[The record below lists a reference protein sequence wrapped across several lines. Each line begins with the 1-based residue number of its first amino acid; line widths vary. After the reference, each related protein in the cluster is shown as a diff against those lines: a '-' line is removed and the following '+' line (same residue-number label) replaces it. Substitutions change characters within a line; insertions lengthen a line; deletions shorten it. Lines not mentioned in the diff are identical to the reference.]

1 MLPEELYPAGEK
13 VKIIQRLIVKE
24 EGAKPECK
32 GEKKDADHPEE
43 AALQHA
49 GAVQQPEPQQ
59 PLQNEDDDHTDK
71 VFRNSHKNLKDLQKI
86 GKKENGRSFHSR
98 QMKFNKKGLTNAKR

>member
-1 MLPEELYPAGEK
+1 MLPEKLYPAGEK
-13 VKIIQRLIVKE
+13 VKIIQRLIVE
-24 EGAKPECK
+24 EQRTKPK
-32 GEKKDADHPEE
+32 GKGKKQDADHPGQT
-43 AALQHA
+43 AFQHA

-59 PLQNEDDDHTDK
+59 SLQDEDDDYPDK
-71 VFRNSHKNLKDLQKI
+71 VFRNSHKNLKELQKI

>member
-1 MLPEELYPAGEK
+1 MYPAGEK

-24 EGAKPECK
+24 EGAKPESKCK
-32 GEKKDADHPEE
+32 KQDADYPGQT
-43 AALQHA
+43 AFQHA
-49 GAVQQPEPQQ
+49 GMVQQPEPQQ

-71 VFRNSHKNLKDLQKI
+71 VFRNSHKNLKELQKI
-86 GKKENGRSFHSR
+86 GKKENGRSSHSR